1 MKYKYYDVC
10 LTKDGLEWFYTA
22 DNLNRVQELINW
34 AIERNQEIK
43 YIKGRVR

>member
-10 LTKDGLEWFYTA
+10 LTKNGIEWFYTA
-22 DNLNRVQELINW
+22 ETTLRVQELVNW
-34 AIERNQEIK
+34 AIEHNQEIK

>member
-10 LTKDGLEWFYTA
+10 LTKDGIEWFYTA
-22 DNLNRVQELINW
+22 ETTLRVQELVNW
-34 AIERNQEIK
+34 AIEHNQEIK

>member
-22 DNLNRVQELINW
+22 ETTLRVQELVNW
-34 AIERNQEIK
+34 AIEHNQEIK